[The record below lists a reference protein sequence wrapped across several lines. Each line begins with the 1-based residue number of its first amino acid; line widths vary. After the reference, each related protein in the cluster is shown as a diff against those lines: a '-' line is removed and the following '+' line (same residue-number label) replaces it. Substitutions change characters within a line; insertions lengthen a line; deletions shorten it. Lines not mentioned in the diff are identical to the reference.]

1 METAQTHNAGDRL
14 PVSVVVLT
22 RNEAL
27 NIEDCVRSVRWASEV
42 FVVDSLSHDR
52 TVEIA
57 TAVGAQTFLHAFT
70 GYADQRN
77 WALENLPFRNE
88 WVLMLDADER
98 TTEVLAR
105 EIAQA
110 LQNGAYGCDGFYLK
124 RRLIFLGRWLKHGGI
139 YPTWILRLF
148 KRHQVLFEERLV
160 NEHAILSGQAGR
172 LESPFDHRDHRSVF
186 DWIAK
191 HNRYSD
197 FEAKEYLQEKLGEG
211 FSSGIPARWRGP
223 QVERK
228 RWVKLKVWNRLPLF
242 FRPFVFFFLNY
253 VLRGGFLDGR
263 EGFIY
268 HVLWSFWARFLTDIK
283 ILEQLRHEP
292 ASGATTRTSLAVRAA
307 SKDRTEDAWANKAGA
322 NAVVSREVQALFN
335 KKAIPWMVKYSP
347 AGPLTSRLENFMGR
361 LRQLCPVPA
370 SVLDFGCGTGD
381 IAVALA
387 KRGYQVTACDIA
399 DAMIGVARKN
409 WANTPIRWVLL
420 DPVWMVLPFEAGSFS
435 VVVAASVFEYLED
448 VQNVSAELSRVMR
461 PGGVLLFSVPNPFS
475 RLRRSEACLRRV
487 LPTKACALS
496 GRRLARLGAYVS
508 YLRLSQNRFTADR
521 WRAVLQQA
529 GLRPVDESAFANDVW
544 RSAAGSPMMLL
555 AAQKGTA

>member
-1 METAQTHNAGDRL
+1 MEGSSANGRVPL
-14 PVSVVVLT
+14 SVVVLT

-27 NIEDCVRSVRWASEV
+27 NIEDCLRSVEWASEA
-42 FVVDSLSHDR
+42 FVVDSLSEDR

-57 TAVGAQTFLHAFT
+57 RAVGAQTFLHAFT

-98 TTEVLAR
+98 VTSVLAG

-110 LQNGAYGCDGFYLK
+110 LQNGASACDGFYLR

-148 KRHQVLFEERLV
+148 KRHHVVFEERLV
-160 NEHAILSGQAGR
+160 NEHAILSGRAGR
-172 LESPFDHRDHRSVF
+172 LESPFDHCDHRSVF

-197 FEAKEYLQEKLGEG
+197 FEAREYLQEKFGGG
-211 FSSGIPARWRGP
+211 FCSGIPARWQGP

-242 FRPFVFFFLNY
+242 FRPFMFFFFNY
-253 VLRGGFLDGR
+253 VLQGGFLDGR

-268 HVLWSFWARFLTDIK
+268 HVLWSFWVRFLTDIK
-283 ILEQLRHEP
+283 IVEQQRREP
-292 ASGATTRTSLAVRAA
+292 VSRASTPAPLAVRAP
-307 SKDRTEDAWANKAGA
+307 SKDRAERARTGKTCADAR
-322 NAVVSREVQALFN
+322 VSRQVQALFN

-347 AGPLTSRLENFMGR
+347 AGPLNSRLENFMGR
-361 LRQLCPVPA
+361 LRRLCPVPA

-381 IAVALA
+381 IAVAVA
-387 KRGYQVTACDIA
+387 KKGYQVTACDIA
-399 DAMIGVARKN
+399 DAMIGVARRN
-409 WANTPIRWVLL
+409 WANTPVQWVLL
-420 DPVWMVLPFEAGSFS
+420 DPVWTVLPFEAGSFS

-448 VQNVSAELSRVMR
+448 LQNVSAELCRVMR

-475 RLRRSEACLRRV
+475 RLRRLEACLRRV
-487 LPTKACALS
+487 LPSKACALS

-508 YLRLSQNRFTADR
+508 YLQLSQNRFTADR

-529 GLRPVDESAFANDVW
+529 GLRPVDESAFADDAW
-544 RSAAGSPMMLL
+544 RRDARSPMMLL
-555 AAQKGTA
+555 AAQKGTS